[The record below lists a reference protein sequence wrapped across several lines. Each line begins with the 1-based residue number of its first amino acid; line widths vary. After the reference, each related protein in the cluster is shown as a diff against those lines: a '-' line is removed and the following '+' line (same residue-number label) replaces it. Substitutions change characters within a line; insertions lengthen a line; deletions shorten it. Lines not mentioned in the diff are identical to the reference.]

1 VLVYLVRHA
10 HSDPGEPDELRRLSA
25 RGLEEARALGERLS
39 AGPTPPRTV
48 LASPLVRARET
59 AEHIVR
65 ATGSELR
72 VDERLAPG
80 ATADLLL
87 EALAG
92 AEGPVA
98 AVAHQPDC
106 SEIALALTGEDPG
119 FPPGGMAELTVSG

>member
-10 HSDPGEPDELRRLSA
+10 HSEPGEPDDLRRLSA

-39 AGPTPPRTV
+39 ESPTPPRTV
-48 LASPLVRARET
+48 LTSPLTRARET
-59 AEHIVR
+59 ADHIAR
-65 ATGSELR
+65 ATGSEVR

-87 EALAG
+87 EAVAE

-119 FPPGGMAELTVSG
+119 FPPGGMAEITVEG

>member
-10 HSDPGEPDELRRLSA
+10 HSGPGEPDELRTLSP
-25 RGLEEARALGERLS
+25 RGLEEARALGERLGS
-39 AGPTPPRTV
+39 VPAPPRVV

-59 AEHIVR
+59 AEQIAR

-87 EALAG
+87 EALEG
-92 AEGPVA
+92 AEGPVV

-106 SEIALALTGEDPG
+106 SEITLALTGEDPG
-119 FPPGGMAELTVSG
+119 FPPGGMAEIAVDG